1 VEHIQPGKARSD
13 HDNVEGSLL
22 TGIRNGRRDG
32 HQGVSPNLSLVE
44 RSILPVAEK
53 RKEKTRRYHAADIL
67 CRGTRNLL
75 GRAMT

>member
-1 VEHIQPGKARSD
+1 MDGATDIKAFP
-13 HDNVEGSLL
+13 
-22 TGIRNGRRDG
+22 
-32 HQGVSPNLSLVE
+32 PNLSLVE

-67 CRGTRNLL
+67 CRGTHNLL